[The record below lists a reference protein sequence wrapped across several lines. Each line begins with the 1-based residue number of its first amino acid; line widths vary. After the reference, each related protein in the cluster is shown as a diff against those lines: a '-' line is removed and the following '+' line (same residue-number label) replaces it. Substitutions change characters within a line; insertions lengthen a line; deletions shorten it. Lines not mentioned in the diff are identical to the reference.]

1 MSSEL
6 IPGPAGTLEVAFQRP
21 TDSPAVALALI
32 CHPHPQFG
40 GTMDNK
46 VVQTLAKSFAELGFA
61 TMRFN
66 FRGVGKSEGSFDE
79 GIGETEDAAAAL
91 AWAQTHLG
99 ASVPSGTALPLSGTA
114 LPLSGTALPLVAA
127 GFSFGCFVQ
136 TRLLSRSQPA
146 QLVLIGPA
154 VNRFEIPEVPKDTVV
169 IHGEEDDVVP
179 LADVMNWAR
188 PQGLPVTVFPGTGH
202 FFHGRLTELKTVVK
216 RFCRR

>member
-1 MSSEL
+1 MTNPSNQL
-6 IPGPAGTLEVAFQRP
+6 IDGPTGALEVLFTRP
-21 TDSPAVALALI
+21 QGAPTALALI

-46 VVQTLAKSFAELGFA
+46 VVQTLAKAFAELGCA

-66 FRGVGKSEGSFDE
+66 FRGVGNSAGVFDD
-79 GIGETEDAAAAL
+79 GIGETEDAAAVL
-91 AWAQTHLG
+91 AWGRAQ
-99 ASVPSGTALPLSGTA
+99 VPQSMPLI
-114 LPLSGTALPLVAA
+114 AA

-136 TRLLSRSQPA
+136 TLLLPRSQPD
-146 QLVLIGPA
+146 QLVLVGPA
-154 VNRFEIPEVPKDTVV
+154 VNRFQIPEVAKDTII

-202 FFHGRLTELKTVVK
+202 FFHGRLTELKAVIK
-216 RFCRR
+216 RNVSLASR

>member
-1 MSSEL
+1 MATPVNQF
-6 IPGPAGTLEVAFQRP
+6 IDGPAGSLEVLFTQP
-21 TDSPAVALALI
+21 EGTPAKALALI

-46 VVQTLAKSFAELGFA
+46 VVQTLAKAFMELGCA

-66 FRGVGKSEGSFDE
+66 FRGVGNSAGVFDD

-91 AWAQTHLG
+91 AWARAQL
-99 ASVPSGTALPLSGTA
+99 PSPTPLI
-114 LPLSGTALPLVAA
+114 AA

-136 TRLLSRSQPA
+136 TLLLPRSQPQ
-146 QLVLIGPA
+146 QLVLVGPA
-154 VNRFEIPEVPKDTVV
+154 VNRFKIPEVAKDTII

-188 PQGLPVTVFPGTGH
+188 PQGLPITVFPGAGH
-202 FFHGRLTELKTVVK
+202 FFHGRLTELKTVIK
-216 RFCRR
+216 RNISLAPR

>member
-1 MSSEL
+1 MNPRL
-6 IPGPAGTLEVAFQRP
+6 IDGPAGALQYAFHMPQETSP
-21 TDSPAVALALI
+21 TALALI

-46 VVQTLAKSFAELGFA
+46 VVQTLAKAFAELGFA

-66 FRGVGKSEGSFDE
+66 FRGVGESAGQFDD

-91 AWAQTHLG
+91 VFARAQLG
-99 ASVPSGTALPLSGTA
+99 SDLPLI
-114 LPLSGTALPLVAA
+114 AA

-136 TRLLSRSQPA
+136 TRLLPRSQPA

-154 VNRFEIPEVPKDTVV
+154 VSRFQIPAVPANTVV

-188 PQGLPVTVFPGTGH
+188 PQGLPVTVFPGAGH
-202 FFHGRLTELKTVVK
+202 FFHGRLTELKSVVK
-216 RFCRR
+216 RACRR

>member
-1 MSSEL
+1 MATPVNQS
-6 IPGPAGTLEVAFQRP
+6 IDGPAGSLEVLFTQP
-21 TDSPAVALALI
+21 EGTPAKALALI

-46 VVQTLAKSFAELGFA
+46 VVQTLAKAFLELGCA

-66 FRGVGKSEGSFDE
+66 FRGVGNSAGVFDD

-91 AWAQTHLG
+91 AWARAQL
-99 ASVPSGTALPLSGTA
+99 PSPTPLI
-114 LPLSGTALPLVAA
+114 AA

-136 TRLLSRSQPA
+136 TLLLPRSQPQ
-146 QLVLIGPA
+146 QLVLVGPA
-154 VNRFEIPEVPKDTVV
+154 VNRFKIPEVAKDTII

-188 PQGLPVTVFPGTGH
+188 PQGLPITVFPGAGH
-202 FFHGRLTELKTVVK
+202 FFHGRLTELKTVIK
-216 RFCRR
+216 RNISLAPR

>member
-1 MSSEL
+1 MTNPSNQL
-6 IPGPAGTLEVAFQRP
+6 IDGPTGALEVLFTRP
-21 TDSPAVALALI
+21 EGAPTALALI

-46 VVQTLAKSFAELGFA
+46 VVQTLAKAFAELGCA

-66 FRGVGKSEGSFDE
+66 FRGVGNSAGVFDD
-79 GIGETEDAAAAL
+79 GIGETEDAAAVL
-91 AWAQTHLG
+91 AWGRAQ
-99 ASVPSGTALPLSGTA
+99 VPQSMPLI
-114 LPLSGTALPLVAA
+114 AA

-136 TRLLSRSQPA
+136 TRLLPRSQPD
-146 QLVLIGPA
+146 QLVLVGPA
-154 VNRFEIPEVPKDTVV
+154 VNRFQIPEVAKDTII

-202 FFHGRLTELKTVVK
+202 FFHGRLTELKAVIK
-216 RFCRR
+216 RNVSLTS

>member
-1 MSSEL
+1 
-6 IPGPAGTLEVAFQRP
+6 
-21 TDSPAVALALI
+21 
-32 CHPHPQFG
+32 
-40 GTMDNK
+40 MDNK

-66 FRGVGKSEGSFDE
+66 FRGVGRSEGSFDE

-99 ASVPSGTALPLSGTA
+99 ESV
-114 LPLSGTALPLVAA
+114 PLVAA

-136 TRLLSRSQPA
+136 TRLLARSLPD
-146 QLVLIGPA
+146 QLVLVGPA

-179 LADVMNWAR
+179 LADVMTWAR
-188 PQGLPVTVFPGTGH
+188 PQGLPVTVFPGAGH
-202 FFHGRLTELKTVVK
+202 FFHGRLTELKAVVK
-216 RFCRR
+216 RACCR